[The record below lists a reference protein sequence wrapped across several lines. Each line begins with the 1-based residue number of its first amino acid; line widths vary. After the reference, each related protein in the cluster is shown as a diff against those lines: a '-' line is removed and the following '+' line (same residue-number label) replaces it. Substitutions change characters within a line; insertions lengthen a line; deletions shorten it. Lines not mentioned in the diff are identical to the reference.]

1 MALKLRDK
9 VLASP
14 AGSQRPLTRDEMY
27 AIASSVGVDEIDL
40 EGYCKYDEERYAR
53 NTVLLNEHI
62 EVVVICWLPGQASAI
77 HDHGRSNC
85 LYLITEGEM
94 REDLYNLDPKG
105 KPKHTQARHFGR
117 GCITIAA
124 PTDVHRILNDTRD
137 NLVTVH
143 LYSPPLDESMT
154 LYTPIPTRKRAT
166 A

>member
-14 AGSQRPLTRDEMY
+14 AGTLRPLTRDEMQ
-27 AIASSVGVDEIDL
+27 AIASSVVLEELDL
-40 EGYCKYDEERYAR
+40 EGFCKYDEERYAR

-77 HDHGRSNC
+77 HNHGRSNC

-94 REDLYNLDPKG
+94 REDLYDLGADG

-117 GCITIAA
+117 GAITIAA
-124 PTDVHRILNDTRD
+124 PTDVHRILNDTRA

>member
-14 AGSQRPLTRDEMY
+14 AGTQRPLTRDEMH
-27 AIASSVGVDEIDL
+27 AIASSVVLEELDL

-62 EVVVICWLPGQASAI
+62 ELVVICWLPGQASAI

-85 LYLITEGEM
+85 LYLITDGEM
-94 REDLYNLDPKG
+94 REDLYVLGPDG

-117 GCITIAA
+117 GAITIAA
-124 PTDVHRILNDTRD
+124 PTDIHRILNDTRD